1 MTDKE
6 ILHVAATAL
15 DSKNARNIKI
25 IKIEKVSSIANYFLL
40 ATGTSSTQVKA
51 LADET
56 EYKLE
61 QSGLRPTRTEGYQ
74 GANWIVLDYA
84 DVIIHIFHE
93 ETRNFYDLER
103 LWQDGVSVDAN
114 EYIDVKE

>member
-1 MTDKE
+1 MVDTE
-6 ILHVAATAL
+6 ILRVAATAL
-15 DSKNARNIKI
+15 DAKNGRNIKI

-56 EYKLE
+56 EYRLE
-61 QSGLRPTRTEGYQ
+61 QAGLRPTRTEGYQ

-84 DVIIHIFHE
+84 DVIVHIFHE

-103 LWQDGVSVDAN
+103 LWQDGIQVNAD
-114 EYIDVKE
+114 EYIAAKG